1 MRSMSMYDL
10 TLYLIV
16 LALLEAL
23 CWWMGARGLAAL
35 FLALYAAF
43 AVVSLRNDLILRY
56 DGVVVVSR
64 GKPYPL
70 EWEDVER
77 VARAYRGRSFEPVYR
92 FTLKRMCWR
101 RCLPKRRPWT
111 FTPRRG
117 CGALSQRTW
126 RSTKAP
132 GTPCGNFCGIP
143 GGAAGAENYPRG
155 RMRRTASWRLCISM
169 CSAPGWNS
177 PSSVQSMSLGAEM
190 RRWAALK
197 KQSSSFA

>member
-1 MRSMSMYDL
+1 MRSMSMYNL
-10 TLYLIV
+10 PIYLIF

-23 CWWMGARGLAAL
+23 CWWMGAWFFAAL

-92 FTLKRMCWR
+92 FTLKKDVRAAM
-101 RCLPKRRPWT
+101 P
-111 FTPRRG
+111 
-117 CGALSQRTW
+117 AQ
-126 RSTKAP
+126 KAP
-132 GTPCGNFCGIP
+132 LDIYTTPAVRRIIATHMEIDESARDACGNFCDIP
-143 GGAAGAENYPRG
+143 GGAAGAETTR
-155 RMRRTASWRLCISM
+155 
-169 CSAPGWNS
+169 
-177 PSSVQSMSLGAEM
+177 
-190 RRWAALK
+190 AAG
-197 KQSSSFA
+197 

>member
-23 CWWMGARGLAAL
+23 CWWLGAWFFAAL
-35 FLALYAAF
+35 FLALYAVF

-77 VARAYRGRSFEPVYR
+77 VEREYRLAFEPVYR
-92 FTLKRMCWR
+92 FTLKKDVRAALPAQKAPLDIYTTPAVRRIIATHMEIDESARDALREFLRHPWR
-101 RCLPKRRPWT
+101 R
-111 FTPRRG
+111 
-117 CGALSQRTW
+117 
-126 RSTKAP
+126 
-132 GTPCGNFCGIP
+132 
-143 GGAAGAENYPRG
+143 GGR
-155 RMRRTASWRLCISM
+155 
-169 CSAPGWNS
+169 
-177 PSSVQSMSLGAEM
+177 
-190 RRWAALK
+190 
-197 KQSSSFA
+197 

>member
-23 CWWMGARGLAAL
+23 CWWLGAWFFAAL

-56 DGVVVVSR
+56 DGVIVVFR

-77 VARAYRGRSFEPVYR
+77 VEREYRLAFEPVYR
-92 FTLKRMCWR
+92 FTLKREIHAVLPARKAPLDIYVTPAVRRIVSAHMEIDESARDALREFLRRLWR
-101 RCLPKRRPWT
+101 R
-111 FTPRRG
+111 
-117 CGALSQRTW
+117 
-126 RSTKAP
+126 
-132 GTPCGNFCGIP
+132 
-143 GGAAGAENYPRG
+143 GGR
-155 RMRRTASWRLCISM
+155 
-169 CSAPGWNS
+169 
-177 PSSVQSMSLGAEM
+177 
-190 RRWAALK
+190 
-197 KQSSSFA
+197 